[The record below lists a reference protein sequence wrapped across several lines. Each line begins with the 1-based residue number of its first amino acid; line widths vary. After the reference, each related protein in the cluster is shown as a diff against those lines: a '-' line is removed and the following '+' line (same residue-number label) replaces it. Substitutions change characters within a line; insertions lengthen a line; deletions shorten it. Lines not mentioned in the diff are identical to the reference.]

1 MSYSFF
7 INRPV
12 FASVISII
20 IVLAGFMCMRIL
32 PVAQYPDL
40 LPPQV
45 VVSAQYPGASAET
58 VAQTVAVPLE
68 QQINGVED
76 MIYMQ
81 STSNASG
88 TLQITVTFAL
98 GTDPDQ
104 ATINVNNRVQRA
116 LTTLPQEVQRL
127 GVVADKRSSSILG
140 LVAMRSTSSAYDRT
154 YVGNYALLNVVD
166 DLKRIQGVGDAQVLG
181 NINYSMRIWLRPDK
195 LAQYNL
201 TPTDVINAVKEQN
214 NQYPVGRIGEQPDI
228 HGAFTY
234 SATTQGRLITTE
246 EFGNI
251 ILRSDDTGASLRL
264 KDVARLELGTQQY
277 FVESNLNGN
286 PMVPI
291 LLFLQPGANAL
302 ATMDAIKKRMA
313 ELKVAFPPGLEYS
326 VPYDTTKFIQVSVE
340 EVVHTFIEAIL
351 LVIVVV
357 FIFLQSWR
365 ATLIPIIA
373 VPISIIGTFA
383 GIYVLGFS
391 INMLTLFG
399 LVLAI
404 GIVVDD
410 AIVVLENVERV
421 MAEEKL
427 SPHDAAVKSMSEV
440 TGPVVA
446 IVLVLC
452 AVFIPVSFMGGM
464 AGVMYQ
470 QFAITIAISV
480 VISGTVALTLTPAL
494 CALLLKPTHREPI
507 APFRWFNET
516 FQKITDYYV
525 SGVKFF
531 VHKIWW
537 GIAGFVAVC
546 AFAVFMFEIVPSS
559 LVPDEDQ
566 GYILAV
572 SFLPSASSLERTQGV
587 VDQAYHILKQN
598 PAVEDIAEIAGYDLL
613 SGGLKTSSGA
623 MFVMFKDWKDRTDPK
638 EDARAIAPQV
648 IGMTSSI
655 KDGVTIAFN
664 PPPITGLSTTG
675 GFEMYLQDRSGG
687 TIDELY
693 NMTMK
698 LVQAANQRPEL
709 RNVRTTFDP
718 NVPKYDFHVDRVK
731 ARAMDV
737 PINSIY
743 DALSATFG
751 NIYINDFTL
760 YGRNYQV
767 KIQSEG
773 EFRKSAEDIKQVFV
787 RSNSGKMIPL
797 NALVKTT
804 RITGSDQLE
813 RFNAFYATKI
823 MGDPGTG
830 FTSGDAIKDIA
841 GKVLPNTYQIAWTG
855 SAYQEVVAGGAGST
869 AMIFGIIM
877 VFLILAA
884 QYERWSLP
892 LAVVTAVPFAIA
904 GALTFTYLRGLSND
918 VYFQIG
924 LVTLVGLAAK
934 NAILIV
940 EFAVLE
946 RENGKSAIDAAISA
960 ARLRF
965 RPIVMT
971 SLAFILGVVPLARST
986 GAGSASRHAIGTGVI
1001 GGMLA
1006 ATCVATFFIPM
1017 FYRLFAGRRAQRAG
1031 GAPTDGGDASQSQPA
1046 TQKQSGNNPQQ
1057 A

>member
-20 IVLAGFMCMRIL
+20 IVLAGFVCMRIL

-68 QQINGVED
+68 QKINGVED

-140 LVAMRSTSSAYDRT
+140 LVAMRSTNSAYDRT
-154 YVGNYALLNVVD
+154 YVGNYTLLNVVD
-166 DLKRIQGVGDAQVLG
+166 DLKRIPGVGDAQVLG
-181 NINYSMRIWLRPDK
+181 NIDYSMRIWLRPDK

-201 TPTDVINAVKEQN
+201 TPTDVINSVKEQN
-214 NQYPVGRIGEQPDI
+214 NQYPVGRIGEKPDI
-228 HGAFTY
+228 DGAFTY
-234 SATTQGRLITTE
+234 SATTQGRLVTAE
-246 EFGNI
+246 EFGEI
-251 ILRSDDTGASLRL
+251 ILQSDDTGAALRL
-264 KDVARLELGTQQY
+264 KDVARIELGAQQY
-277 FVESNLNGN
+277 FVDSKLNGS

-291 LLFLQPGANAL
+291 MLFLQPGANAL
-302 ATMDAIKKRMA
+302 ATMDAIKKRMS
-313 ELKVAFPPGLEYS
+313 ELKVAFPPGIEYS

-340 EVVHTFIEAIL
+340 EVIHTFIEAIL

-357 FIFLQSWR
+357 FVFLQNWR

-421 MAEEKL
+421 MSEEKL

-440 TGPVVA
+440 TGPVIA

-470 QFAITIAISV
+470 QFAVTIAISV

-494 CALLLKPTHREPI
+494 CAILLKPSHKEPI
-507 APFRWFNET
+507 APFRMFNNF
-516 FQKITDYYV
+516 FQKITDAYV
-525 SGVKFF
+525 VGVDFF
-531 VHKIWW
+531 VHRIW
-537 GIAGFVAVC
+537 AGVIVFLAVC
-546 AFAVFMFEIVPSS
+546 AFAVFMFEKVPSS

-572 SFLPSASSLERTQGV
+572 SILPSASSLERTSGV
-587 VDQAYHILKQN
+587 IDQAYEILHSN
-598 PAVEDIAEIAGYDLL
+598 PAVDNIAEISGYDLL
-613 SGGLKTSSGA
+613 SGGLKTSTGA
-623 MFVMFKDWKDRTDPK
+623 MFVMFKDWKDRPNPED
-638 EDARAIAPQV
+638 DARVIAPKV
-648 IGMTSSI
+648 VGMASGI

-675 GFEMYLQDRSGG
+675 GFELYLQDRSGG
-687 TIDELY
+687 SIADLY
-693 NMTMK
+693 TMTMK
-698 LVQAANQRPEL
+698 LVNAANQRPEL
-709 RNVRTTFDP
+709 QSVRTTFDP
-718 NVPKYDFHVDRVK
+718 NVPTYDFHVDRVK
-731 ARAMDV
+731 ARAMSV

-787 RSNSGKMIPL
+787 RSNSGNMIPL
-797 NALVKTT
+797 NALVSTK
-804 RITGSDQLE
+804 RITGADQLE

-823 MGDPGTG
+823 MGNPGNG
-830 FTSGDAIKDIA
+830 YTSGDAIKA
-841 GKVLPNTYQIAWTG
+841 MTEVANQVLPNTYQIAWTG

-892 LAVVTAVPFAIA
+892 FAVVTAVPFAIA

-940 EFAVLE
+940 EFAVIE
-946 RENGKSAIDAAISA
+946 RESGKSAIEAALSA

-1017 FYRLFAGRRAQRAG
+1017 FYRLF
-1031 GAPTDGGDASQSQPA
+1031 
-1046 TQKQSGNNPQQ
+1046 SGNRASRTGGSDTQ
-1057 A
+1057 ATGSGQEGSSGTPVKAN

>member
-20 IVLAGFMCMRIL
+20 IVLAGFICMRIL

-68 QQINGVED
+68 QKINGVED

-140 LVAMRSTSSAYDRT
+140 LVAMRSTNSAYDRT

-166 DLKRIQGVGDAQVLG
+166 DLKRIPGVGDAQVLG
-181 NINYSMRIWLRPDK
+181 NIDYSMRIWLRPDK

-201 TPTDVINAVKEQN
+201 TPTDVINSVKEQN
-214 NQYPVGRIGEQPDI
+214 NQYPVGRIGEKPDI
-228 HGAFTY
+228 DGAFTY
-234 SATTQGRLITTE
+234 SATTQGRLVTAE
-246 EFGNI
+246 EFGEI
-251 ILRSDDTGASLRL
+251 ILQSDDTGAALRL
-264 KDVARLELGTQQY
+264 KDVARIELGAQQY
-277 FVESNLNGN
+277 FVDSKLNGS

-291 LLFLQPGANAL
+291 MLFLQPGANAL
-302 ATMDAIKKRMA
+302 ATMDAIKKRMS
-313 ELKVAFPPGLEYS
+313 ELKVAFPPGIEYS

-340 EVVHTFIEAIL
+340 EVIHTFIEAIL

-357 FIFLQSWR
+357 FIFLQNWR

-421 MAEEKL
+421 MSEEKL

-440 TGPVVA
+440 TGPVIA

-470 QFAITIAISV
+470 QFAVTIAISV

-494 CALLLKPTHREPI
+494 CAILLKPSHKEPI
-507 APFRWFNET
+507 APFRMFNNF
-516 FQKITDYYV
+516 FQKITDAYV
-525 SGVKFF
+525 VGVDFF
-531 VHKIWW
+531 VHKIWA
-537 GIAGFVAVC
+537 GIIVFLAVC
-546 AFAVFMFEIVPSS
+546 AFAVFMFEKVPSS

-572 SFLPSASSLERTQGV
+572 SILPSASSLERTSGV
-587 VDQAYHILKQN
+587 IDQAYEILRSN
-598 PAVEDIAEIAGYDLL
+598 PAVDNIAEISGYDLL
-613 SGGLKTSSGA
+613 SGGLKTSTGA
-623 MFVMFKDWKDRTDPK
+623 MFVMFKDWKDRPNPQD
-638 EDARAIAPQV
+638 DARVIAPKV
-648 IGMTSSI
+648 VGMASGI

-675 GFEMYLQDRSGG
+675 GFELYLQDRSGG
-687 TIDELY
+687 SIADLY
-693 NMTMK
+693 TMTMK
-698 LVQAANQRPEL
+698 LVNAANQRPEL
-709 RNVRTTFDP
+709 QSVRTTFDP
-718 NVPKYDFHVDRVK
+718 NVPTYDFHVDRVK
-731 ARAMDV
+731 ARAMGV

-787 RSNSGKMIPL
+787 RSNSGNMIPL
-797 NALVKTT
+797 NALVSTK
-804 RITGSDQLE
+804 RITGADQLE

-823 MGDPGTG
+823 MGNPANGY
-830 FTSGDAIKDIA
+830 TSGDSIKA
-841 GKVLPNTYQIAWTG
+841 MTEVANQVLPNTYQIAWTG

-892 LAVVTAVPFAIA
+892 FAVVTAVPFAIA

-940 EFAVLE
+940 EFAVIE
-946 RENGKSAIDAAISA
+946 RENGKSAIEAALSA

-1001 GGMLA
+1001 GGMIA

-1017 FYRLFAGRRAQRAG
+1017 FYRLF
-1031 GAPTDGGDASQSQPA
+1031 
-1046 TQKQSGNNPQQ
+1046 SGNRASRTGGSDTQ
-1057 A
+1057 ATGSEQEGSSGTPAKAS